1 MTEIDVLNGVKFTD
15 DDGIMH
21 LFPKEEEGRNKM
33 LSFRYF
39 LTGSEANSDCSEIPI
54 TAFYC
59 VIKENTFSIRDDGV
73 GFYKDLYRLAPPAF
87 ISKKSREEIKGIL
100 QLLGYSD
107 KEIEARFKTLSKV
120 IPELR
125 EANPKE
131 TIISYTGP
139 IDLEGFVCVL
149 SRGQTY
155 VDAFRKVEC
164 WTGDL
169 DVVILSPDIMEGIS
183 IEDFFGD
190 REDWKKVLEDDY
202 YDGLEEID
210 CTIKLRW
217 GYQPY
222 KTVKT
227 ITR

>member
-15 DDGIMH
+15 DSGIMH

-33 LSFRYF
+33 LPFRYF
-39 LTGSEANSDCSEIPI
+39 LTGSCANSDCSEIPI
-54 TAFYC
+54 TAIGC
-59 VIKENTFSIRDDGV
+59 LIKENTFSIRDDGV
-73 GFYKDLYRLAPPAF
+73 GFYKDLYRLTPSAF
-87 ISKKSREEIKGIL
+87 ISKKGQEGIKDTL

-125 EANPKE
+125 ESNPKE

-139 IDLEGFVCVL
+139 IDLEDFVCVL
-149 SRGQTY
+149 GRGQKY
-155 VDAFRKVEC
+155 VDAFRMVNC
-164 WTGDL
+164 WTEEL

-183 IEDFFGD
+183 IKDFFGN
-190 REDWKKVLEDDY
+190 REDWEKVFEDYDY
-202 YDGLEEID
+202 LEEIG

-217 GYQPY
+217 GCRPY

-227 ITR
+227 IAR